1 MLAFPF
7 SEPSSPVSCLPVL
20 RSYTS
25 SAGRGALAVWGC
37 GGGFTVE
44 EEWLGNMGCEARV
57 WEPWDQKVALD
68 IFMSPC
74 QVIVLTQQI
83 QNQVKCLLKY
93 ELGSLG
99 NSMVE
104 FMWELITT
112 EFGQNHPYYV
122 LITLLIVTD
131 ERLKSNW
138 VCYLNAWF
146 FSSFPSCFSKL
157 ILFWCLKRNY

>member
-25 SAGRGALAVWGC
+25 SAGKGSSGHVGLWQWFHCRGGMVGQYRMWGQ
-37 GGGFTVE
+37 
-44 EEWLGNMGCEARV
+44 RV
-57 WEPWDQKVALD
+57 WEPWDHKVPLD

-122 LITLLIVTD
+122 LITLLIVTN
-131 ERLKSNW
+131 ERLSPTECVIWMLDFFLHFPLTSQNW
-138 VCYLNAWF
+138 
-146 FSSFPSCFSKL
+146 SSFDV
-157 ILFWCLKRNY
+157 